1 MPVTSACVARL
12 RSVLALRTHPAQ
24 FATARKPFF
33 YRGMFDASR
42 LTKARIGVI
51 ASIQFLLAISSVVR
65 FFAQTD
71 VITLGSTHALIGAFA
86 VAGIRCTRVRVGA
99 AMFVLGAWNIAR
111 IFRKSRG
118 TCFPHTWHCISSS
131 RQTRL
136 DSLRAITTESRQPLR
151 P

>member
-111 IFRKSRG
+111 IFRKSKEAHVFHARG
-118 TCFPHTWHCISSS
+118 TVY
-131 RQTRL
+131 RVL
-136 DSLRAITTESRQPLR
+136 DKHALTL
-151 P
+151 